1 MKLEYSNLRYY
12 NYKEVNEENYKS
24 FDLDIKDLDGKFLDG
39 KSFPFTF
46 VVSDDPKYNTS
57 EIAQQV
63 LKDYK
68 DGKINLD
75 DIQPYEDPTPIEN
88 LKIQKQQ
95 EISNFKNN
103 LLNTGSVMY
112 KDDLF
117 DIDDKAL
124 LRISGIIQAYT
135 FQILINDLNYCYCD
149 NCKYNDYETYGD
161 RFCDECH
168 RKYSNWALSPI
179 TAEKIVQPWIS
190 QTNVTHNLSF
200 SELVELS
207 MLMMNE
213 VQTIVLRCNHLCQK
227 VIPTIQDKKE
237 LYFLDWYYED
247 NNTDE

>member
-12 NYKEVNEENYKS
+12 NYEEVNEENYKS

-46 VVSDDPKYNTS
+46 VVSDDPKYNTT

-63 LKDYK
+63 LKDFK

-75 DIQPYEDPTPIEN
+75 DIKPYEDPTPIEI
-88 LKIQKQQ
+88 LKIKKQQ

-103 LLNTGSVMY
+103 LLNNGFVMY

-135 FQILINDLNYCYCD
+135 FQIQA
-149 NCKYNDYETYGD
+149 G
-161 RFCDECH
+161 
-168 RKYSNWALSPI
+168 SI

-190 QTNVTHNLSF
+190 QTNVTRKLSF

-237 LYFLDWYYED
+237 LYFLDWYYEG

>member
-1 MKLEYSNLRYY
+1 MKLEYSNLKYY
-12 NYKEVNEENYKS
+12 NYEEVNEENYKS

-63 LKDYK
+63 LKDFE

-124 LRISGIIQAYT
+124 LRISGIIQAYN
-135 FQILINDLNYCYCD
+135 FQIQA
-149 NCKYNDYETYGD
+149 G
-161 RFCDECH
+161 
-168 RKYSNWALSPI
+168 SI

>member
-1 MKLEYSNLRYY
+1 MRLEYSNLRYY
-12 NYKEVNEENYKS
+12 NYEETNNENFKT
-24 FDLDIKDLDGKFLDG
+24 FNLDIKDLDGNFLNGDV
-39 KSFPFTF
+39 FPFTF

-68 DGKINLD
+68 DGKINID
-75 DIQPYEDPTPIEN
+75 DIQPYEDPTPIEI
-88 LKIQKQQ
+88 LKNQKQQ

-124 LRISGIIQAYT
+124 LRISGVIQAYT
-135 FQILINDLNYCYCD
+135 FQIQAGVL
-149 NCKYNDYETYGD
+149 
-161 RFCDECH
+161 
-168 RKYSNWALSPI
+168 
-179 TAEKIVQPWIS
+179 TADQIVQPWIS

-207 MLMMNE
+207 MLMMKE

-237 LYFLDWYYED
+237 LYLLDWYYEN
-247 NNTDE
+247 NNTNE

>member
-63 LKDYK
+63 LKDFE

-135 FQILINDLNYCYCD
+135 FQIQA
-149 NCKYNDYETYGD
+149 G
-161 RFCDECH
+161 
-168 RKYSNWALSPI
+168 SI

>member
-1 MKLEYSNLRYY
+1 MRLEYSNLRYY
-12 NYKEVNEENYKS
+12 NYKETNNENYKS
-24 FDLDIKDLDGKFLDG
+24 FDLDIKDLDGKILDG

-68 DGKINLD
+68 DGNINID
-75 DIQPYEDPTPIEN
+75 DIQPYEDPLPIET
-88 LKIQKQQ
+88 LRFLKQQ

-135 FQILINDLNYCYCD
+135 FQIQA
-149 NCKYNDYETYGD
+149 G
-161 RFCDECH
+161 
-168 RKYSNWALSPI
+168 AL
-179 TAEKIVQPWIS
+179 TADQIVQPWIS
-190 QTNVTHNLSF
+190 QTKAKHDLSF

-207 MLMMNE
+207 MLMMKE
-213 VQTIVLRCNHLCQK
+213 VQTIVLKSNYICQE
-227 VIPTIQDKKE
+227 VIPTIQDKKK
-237 LYFLDWYYED
+237 LCLLDWYYE
-247 NNTDE
+247 

>member
-1 MKLEYSNLRYY
+1 MKLEYSNLKYY
-12 NYKEVNEENYKS
+12 NYEEVNEENYKS

-63 LKDYK
+63 LKDFE

-124 LRISGIIQAYT
+124 LRISGITQAYT
-135 FQILINDLNYCYCD
+135 FQIQA
-149 NCKYNDYETYGD
+149 G
-161 RFCDECH
+161 
-168 RKYSNWALSPI
+168 SI

>member
-1 MKLEYSNLRYY
+1 MRLEYSNLRYY
-12 NYKEVNEENYKS
+12 NYEESNVENYKS
-24 FDLDIKDLDGKFLDG
+24 FNLDIKDLDGEVLDG
-39 KSFPFTF
+39 NTFPFTF

-68 DGKINLD
+68 DGKINID
-75 DIQPYEDPTPIEN
+75 DIQPYEDPTPIEI
-88 LKIQKQQ
+88 LKNQKQQ

-124 LRISGIIQAYT
+124 LRISGVIQAYT
-135 FQILINDLNYCYCD
+135 FQIQA
-149 NCKYNDYETYGD
+149 G
-161 RFCDECH
+161 
-168 RKYSNWALSPI
+168 AL
-179 TAEKIVQPWIS
+179 TADQIVQPWIS
-190 QTNVTHNLSF
+190 QTKEKHNLSF

-207 MLMMNE
+207 MLMMKE
-213 VQTIVLRCNHLCQK
+213 VQTIVLRGNYLCQE

-237 LYFLDWYYED
+237 LCLLDWYYES
-247 NNTDE
+247 NNSNE

>member
-1 MKLEYSNLRYY
+1 MRLEYSNLRYY
-12 NYKEVNEENYKS
+12 NYEESNVENYKS
-24 FDLDIKDLDGKFLDG
+24 FNLDIKDLDGEILDG
-39 KSFPFTF
+39 NTFPFTF

-68 DGKINLD
+68 DGNINLD
-75 DIQPYEDPTPIEN
+75 DIQPYEDPTPIETMRFN
-88 LKIQKQQ
+88 KQQ

-135 FQILINDLNYCYCD
+135 FQIQAGL
-149 NCKYNDYETYGD
+149 
-161 RFCDECH
+161 
-168 RKYSNWALSPI
+168 I
-179 TAEKIVQPWIS
+179 TADQIVQPWIS
-190 QTNVTHNLSF
+190 QTKAKHDLSF

-207 MLMMNE
+207 MLMMRE
-213 VQTIVLRCNHLCQK
+213 VQTIVLRGNYICQE

-237 LYFLDWYYED
+237 LCLLDWYYES
-247 NNTDE
+247 NNTNE

>member
-1 MKLEYSNLRYY
+1 MRLEYSNLRYY
-12 NYKEVNEENYKS
+12 NYKETNNENFKT
-24 FDLDIKDLDGKFLDG
+24 FTLDIKDLDGNFLNGDV
-39 KSFPFTF
+39 FPFTF

-63 LKDYK
+63 LKDFK

-75 DIQPYEDPTPIEN
+75 DIKPYEDPTPIEN

-117 DIDDKAL
+117 AIDDKAL
-124 LRISGIIQAYT
+124 LRISGVIQAYT
-135 FQILINDLNYCYCD
+135 FQIQAGL
-149 NCKYNDYETYGD
+149 
-161 RFCDECH
+161 
-168 RKYSNWALSPI
+168 I
-179 TAEKIVQPWIS
+179 TADQIVQPWIS
-190 QTNVTHNLSF
+190 QTKAKHDLSF

-207 MLMMNE
+207 MLMMRE
-213 VQTIVLRCNHLCQK
+213 VQTIVLRGNYICQE

-237 LYFLDWYYED
+237 LYLLDWYYES
-247 NNTDE
+247 NNSNE

>member
-12 NYKEVNEENYKS
+12 NYEEVNEENYKS
-24 FDLDIKDLDGKFLDG
+24 FDLDIKDLDGKILDG

-46 VVSDDPKYNTS
+46 VVSDDPKYNTT

-103 LLNTGSVMY
+103 LLNTCSVMY

-135 FQILINDLNYCYCD
+135 FQIQA
-149 NCKYNDYETYGD
+149 G
-161 RFCDECH
+161 
-168 RKYSNWALSPI
+168 SI

-190 QTNVTHNLSF
+190 QTNVTHKLSF

>member
-63 LKDYK
+63 LKDFE

-135 FQILINDLNYCYCD
+135 FQIQAGS
-149 NCKYNDYETYGD
+149 K
-161 RFCDECH
+161 
-168 RKYSNWALSPI
+168 KKK
-179 TAEKIVQPWIS
+179 KIVQPWIS

-207 MLMMNE
+207 MLMMKE

>member
-1 MKLEYSNLRYY
+1 MRLEYSNLRYY
-12 NYKEVNEENYKS
+12 NYEETNEENYKS
-24 FDLDIKDLDGKFLDG
+24 FNLDIKDLDGKFLDG

-46 VVSDDPKYNTS
+46 VVSDDPKYNIT

-75 DIQPYEDPTPIEN
+75 DIEPYEDPTPIEI
-88 LKIQKQQ
+88 LKIKKQK

-103 LLNTGSVMY
+103 LLNNGFVMY

-117 DIDDKAL
+117 NIDDKAL

-135 FQILINDLNYCYCD
+135 FQIQA
-149 NCKYNDYETYGD
+149 G
-161 RFCDECH
+161 
-168 RKYSNWALSPI
+168 SI

-200 SELVELS
+200 SELTELS

-213 VQTIVLRCNHLCQK
+213 VQNIVLRGNYLSQK

>member
-1 MKLEYSNLRYY
+1 MRLEYSNLRYY
-12 NYKEVNEENYKS
+12 NYEETNEENYKS
-24 FDLDIKDLDGKFLDG
+24 FNLDIKDLDGKFLDG

-46 VVSDDPKYNTS
+46 VVSDDPKYNTT

-75 DIQPYEDPTPIEN
+75 DIEPYEDPTPIEI
-88 LKIQKQQ
+88 LKIKKQK

-103 LLNTGSVMY
+103 LLNNGFVMY

-117 DIDDKAL
+117 NIDDKAL

-135 FQILINDLNYCYCD
+135 FQIQA
-149 NCKYNDYETYGD
+149 G
-161 RFCDECH
+161 
-168 RKYSNWALSPI
+168 SI

-190 QTNVTHNLSF
+190 QTNVTRKLSF

-213 VQTIVLRCNHLCQK
+213 VQTIVLRCNHLCQE

>member
-63 LKDYK
+63 LKDFE

-124 LRISGIIQAYT
+124 LRISGIIQAYN
-135 FQILINDLNYCYCD
+135 FQIQA
-149 NCKYNDYETYGD
+149 G
-161 RFCDECH
+161 
-168 RKYSNWALSPI
+168 SI

>member
-1 MKLEYSNLRYY
+1 MKLEYSNLKYY
-12 NYKEVNEENYKS
+12 NYEEVNEENYKS
-24 FDLDIKDLDGKFLDG
+24 FNLDIKDLDGKFLDG

-63 LKDYK
+63 LKDFE

-75 DIQPYEDPTPIEN
+75 DIEPYEDPTPIEI

-103 LLNTGSVMY
+103 LLNNSFVMY

-117 DIDDKAL
+117 NIDDKAL
-124 LRISGIIQAYT
+124 LRISGVIQAYS
-135 FQILINDLNYCYCD
+135 FQIQA
-149 NCKYNDYETYGD
+149 G
-161 RFCDECH
+161 
-168 RKYSNWALSPI
+168 SI

-213 VQTIVLRCNHLCQK
+213 VQNIVLRCNHLCQK
-227 VIPTIQDKKE
+227 IIPTIQDKKE

>member
-63 LKDYK
+63 LKDFE

-124 LRISGIIQAYT
+124 LRISGVIQAYN
-135 FQILINDLNYCYCD
+135 FQIQA
-149 NCKYNDYETYGD
+149 G
-161 RFCDECH
+161 
-168 RKYSNWALSPI
+168 SI

>member
-1 MKLEYSNLRYY
+1 MKLEYSNLKYY
-12 NYKEVNEENYKS
+12 NYEEVNEENYKS
-24 FDLDIKDLDGKFLDG
+24 FNLDIKDLDGKFLDG

-63 LKDYK
+63 LKDFE

-75 DIQPYEDPTPIEN
+75 DIEPYEDPTPIEI

-103 LLNTGSVMY
+103 LLNNSFVMY

-117 DIDDKAL
+117 NIDDKAL
-124 LRISGIIQAYT
+124 LRISGVIQAYS
-135 FQILINDLNYCYCD
+135 FQIQA
-149 NCKYNDYETYGD
+149 G
-161 RFCDECH
+161 
-168 RKYSNWALSPI
+168 SI

-207 MLMMNE
+207 MLMMKE
-213 VQTIVLRCNHLCQK
+213 VQNIVLRCNHLCQK

>member
-1 MKLEYSNLRYY
+1 MRLEYSNLRYY
-12 NYKEVNEENYKS
+12 NYKETNNENYKS
-24 FDLDIKDLDGKFLDG
+24 FNLDIKDLDGEILDG
-39 KSFPFTF
+39 NTFPFTF

-68 DGKINLD
+68 DGKINID
-75 DIQPYEDPTPIEN
+75 DIQPYEDPTPIEI
-88 LKIQKQQ
+88 LKNQKQQ

-135 FQILINDLNYCYCD
+135 FQIQAGIL
-149 NCKYNDYETYGD
+149 
-161 RFCDECH
+161 
-168 RKYSNWALSPI
+168 
-179 TAEKIVQPWIS
+179 TADQIVQPWIS
-190 QTNVTHNLSF
+190 QTKAKHDLSF

-207 MLMMNE
+207 MLMMKE
-213 VQTIVLRCNHLCQK
+213 VQTIVLRGNYICQE

-237 LYFLDWYYED
+237 LYLLDWYYES
-247 NNTDE
+247 NNSNE

>member
-1 MKLEYSNLRYY
+1 MKLEYSNLKYY
-12 NYKEVNEENYKS
+12 NYEEVNEENYKS

-75 DIQPYEDPTPIEN
+75 DIEPYEDPTPIEI
-88 LKIQKQQ
+88 LKIKKQQ

-103 LLNTGSVMY
+103 LLNNGFVMY

-124 LRISGIIQAYT
+124 LRISGVIQAYN
-135 FQILINDLNYCYCD
+135 FQIQA
-149 NCKYNDYETYGD
+149 G
-161 RFCDECH
+161 
-168 RKYSNWALSPI
+168 SI

>member
-12 NYKEVNEENYKS
+12 NYEEVNEENYKS
-24 FDLDIKDLDGKFLDG
+24 FDLDIKDLDGKILDG

-46 VVSDDPKYNTS
+46 VVSDDPKYNTT
-57 EIAQQV
+57 EIAKQV
-63 LKDYK
+63 LKDFK
-68 DGKINLD
+68 DGKINLN
-75 DIQPYEDPTPIEN
+75 DIKPYEDPTPIEN

-135 FQILINDLNYCYCD
+135 FQIQA
-149 NCKYNDYETYGD
+149 G
-161 RFCDECH
+161 
-168 RKYSNWALSPI
+168 SI

-190 QTNVTHNLSF
+190 QTNVTRKLSF

>member
-63 LKDYK
+63 LKDFE

-124 LRISGIIQAYT
+124 LRISGIIQAYN
-135 FQILINDLNYCYCD
+135 FQIQA
-149 NCKYNDYETYGD
+149 G
-161 RFCDECH
+161 
-168 RKYSNWALSPI
+168 SI

-207 MLMMNE
+207 MLMMKE

>member
-12 NYKEVNEENYKS
+12 NYEEVNEENYKS
-24 FDLDIKDLDGKFLDG
+24 FDLDIKDLDGKILDG

-46 VVSDDPKYNTS
+46 VVSDDPKYNTT

-68 DGKINLD
+68 DGKINLN
-75 DIQPYEDPTPIEN
+75 DIKPYEDPTPIEN

-135 FQILINDLNYCYCD
+135 FQIQA
-149 NCKYNDYETYGD
+149 G
-161 RFCDECH
+161 
-168 RKYSNWALSPI
+168 SI

-190 QTNVTHNLSF
+190 QTNVTRKLSF

-207 MLMMNE
+207 MLMMKE
-213 VQTIVLRCNHLCQK
+213 VQTIVLRGNYLCQE

-237 LYFLDWYYED
+237 LYLLDWYYED

>member
-63 LKDYK
+63 LKDFE

-95 EISNFKNN
+95 DISNFKNN

-135 FQILINDLNYCYCD
+135 FQIQA
-149 NCKYNDYETYGD
+149 G
-161 RFCDECH
+161 
-168 RKYSNWALSPI
+168 SI

-207 MLMMNE
+207 MLMMKE

>member
-1 MKLEYSNLRYY
+1 MRVEYSNLRYY
-12 NYKEVNEENYKS
+12 NYEETNEENYKS
-24 FDLDIKDLDGKFLDG
+24 FNLDIKDLDGIFLDG
-39 KSFPFTF
+39 ESFSFTF

-75 DIQPYEDPTPIEN
+75 DIEPYEDPTPIEI
-88 LKIQKQQ
+88 LKIKKQK

-103 LLNTGSVMY
+103 LLNNGFVMY

-117 DIDDKAL
+117 NIDDKAL

-135 FQILINDLNYCYCD
+135 FQIQAGL
-149 NCKYNDYETYGD
+149 
-161 RFCDECH
+161 
-168 RKYSNWALSPI
+168 I

-190 QTNVTHNLSF
+190 QTNVTRKLSF

-213 VQTIVLRCNHLCQK
+213 VQTIVLRCNHLCQE

>member
-12 NYKEVNEENYKS
+12 NYKETNNENFKT
-24 FDLDIKDLDGKFLDG
+24 FTLDIKDLDGNFLNGDV
-39 KSFPFTF
+39 FPFTF
-46 VVSDDPKYNTS
+46 VVSDDPKYNTT

-63 LKDYK
+63 LKDFK

-75 DIQPYEDPTPIEN
+75 DIKPYEDPTPIEN

-124 LRISGIIQAYT
+124 LRISGIIQAYN
-135 FQILINDLNYCYCD
+135 FQIQA
-149 NCKYNDYETYGD
+149 G
-161 RFCDECH
+161 
-168 RKYSNWALSPI
+168 SI

-213 VQTIVLRCNHLCQK
+213 VQNIVLRGNYLSQK

-247 NNTDE
+247 NNTDK

>member
-1 MKLEYSNLRYY
+1 MKLEYSNLKYY
-12 NYKEVNEENYKS
+12 NYEEVNEENYKS

-63 LKDYK
+63 LKDFE

-135 FQILINDLNYCYCD
+135 FQIQA
-149 NCKYNDYETYGD
+149 G
-161 RFCDECH
+161 
-168 RKYSNWALSPI
+168 SI

>member
-1 MKLEYSNLRYY
+1 MKLEYSNLKYY
-12 NYKEVNEENYKS
+12 NYEEVNEENYKS
-24 FDLDIKDLDGKFLDG
+24 FDLDIKDLDGNFLDG
-39 KSFPFTF
+39 NTFPFTF

-68 DGKINLD
+68 DGNINLD
-75 DIQPYEDPTPIEN
+75 DIQPYENPLPIET
-88 LKIQKQQ
+88 LRFLKQQ

-135 FQILINDLNYCYCD
+135 FQIQAGTL
-149 NCKYNDYETYGD
+149 
-161 RFCDECH
+161 
-168 RKYSNWALSPI
+168 
-179 TAEKIVQPWIS
+179 TANQIVQPWIS
-190 QTNVTHNLSF
+190 QTKEKHDLSF

-207 MLMMNE
+207 MLMMRE
-213 VQTIVLRCNHLCQK
+213 VQTIVLRGNYLCQE

-237 LYFLDWYYED
+237 LCLLNWYYED
-247 NNTDE
+247 NNTNE

>member
-75 DIQPYEDPTPIEN
+75 DIQPYEDPTPIEI
-88 LKIQKQQ
+88 LKNQKQQ

-135 FQILINDLNYCYCD
+135 FQIQA
-149 NCKYNDYETYGD
+149 G
-161 RFCDECH
+161 
-168 RKYSNWALSPI
+168 SI

-207 MLMMNE
+207 MLMMKE

>member
-63 LKDYK
+63 LKDFE

-75 DIQPYEDPTPIEN
+75 DIQPYEDPTPIEI
-88 LKIQKQQ
+88 LKNQKQQ

-135 FQILINDLNYCYCD
+135 FQIQA
-149 NCKYNDYETYGD
+149 G
-161 RFCDECH
+161 
-168 RKYSNWALSPI
+168 SI

-207 MLMMNE
+207 MLMMKE

>member
-1 MKLEYSNLRYY
+1 MKLEYSNLKYY
-12 NYKEVNEENYKS
+12 NYEEVNEENYKS

-63 LKDYK
+63 LKDFE

-124 LRISGIIQAYT
+124 LRISGIIQAYN
-135 FQILINDLNYCYCD
+135 FQIQA
-149 NCKYNDYETYGD
+149 G
-161 RFCDECH
+161 
-168 RKYSNWALSPI
+168 SI

-200 SELVELS
+200 SELAELS

-213 VQTIVLRCNHLCQK
+213 VQNIVLRGNYLSQK

>member
-63 LKDYK
+63 LKDFE

-135 FQILINDLNYCYCD
+135 FQIQA
-149 NCKYNDYETYGD
+149 G
-161 RFCDECH
+161 
-168 RKYSNWALSPI
+168 SI

-207 MLMMNE
+207 MLMMKE

>member
-75 DIQPYEDPTPIEN
+75 DIQPYEDPTPIEI
-88 LKIQKQQ
+88 LKNQKQQ

-124 LRISGIIQAYT
+124 LRISGVIQAYT
-135 FQILINDLNYCYCD
+135 FQIQAGIL
-149 NCKYNDYETYGD
+149 
-161 RFCDECH
+161 
-168 RKYSNWALSPI
+168 
-179 TAEKIVQPWIS
+179 TADQIVQPWIS
-190 QTNVTHNLSF
+190 QTKAKRDLSF

-207 MLMMNE
+207 MLMMKE
-213 VQTIVLRCNHLCQK
+213 VQTIVLRCNHLCQE
-227 VIPTIQDKKE
+227 VLPAIQDKKE